1 MLAATEELFVEEYG
15 DDLGEPLYLAYAR
28 AFGRSADGWANS
40 RENIRQNVVQWVAI
54 KFAIG
59 NAGSRQR
66 RVSAGADKPLGKGS
80 WVDAGV
86 VDVATAI
93 LHTGSLF
100 YLRTT
105 VTPVAEAID
114 GGPSRSVVFRESQRV
129 EISPID
135 ATAAR
140 VTQ

>member
-15 DDLGEPLYLAYAR
+15 ELGRSLYAAYAR
-28 AFGRSADGWANS
+28 TFGKFEKGWANE
-40 RENIRQNVVQWVAI
+40 RANIRQNVVQWVAI
-54 KFAIG
+54 KFAISG
-59 NAGSRQR
+59 AESRQR
-66 RVSAGADKPLGKGS
+66 RVSAGAEKPLGKGS
-80 WVDAGV
+80 WVDAGA

-100 YLRTT
+100 YLRMV
-105 VTPVAEAID
+105 VTPVAESVSR
-114 GGPSRSVVFRESQRV
+114 GPSRSAVFRESQRV